1 MEMLKISTAR
11 PSPVLQPGRLARAAP
26 RPTTAHAAYK
36 FIYMYRFIFV
46 IAKCY
51 NIIMLCRSSDCC
63 RGRSTFRPPSPWL
76 PCRAGR
82 VENDNDDDDD
92 DVRCTHVFSPSD
104 DDSDSFFAATTVG
117 ARRWCWGRGTGEE
130 RLLDV
135 GEGYPRPPVK
145 YNRRRSPPPPV
156 VRLPPRH
163 YRSAG
168 YSII

>member
-11 PSPVLQPGRLARAAP
+11 PSPVLQPGRLPPPPAAP
-26 RPTTAHAAYK
+26 RPATALAAYK

-82 VENDNDDDDD
+82 VENDNDDD
-92 DVRCTHVFSPSD
+92 VRCTHVFSPSD
-104 DDSDSFFAATTVG
+104 DDSGSFFAATTVG
-117 ARRWCWGRGTGEE
+117 ARGWCWGRGTGEE
-130 RLLDV
+130 GLLDV

-145 YNRRRSPPPPV
+145 YNRRRSPPLPPSYAFRPV
-156 VRLPPRH
+156 VTRP
-163 YRSAG
+163 G
-168 YSII
+168 SII

>member
-11 PSPVLQPGRLARAAP
+11 PSPVLQPGRLARATP
-26 RPTTAHAAYK
+26 RPTTALAAYK
-36 FIYMYRFIFV
+36 FIYTYRFIFV

-82 VENDNDDDDD
+82 AENDNDDD

-104 DDSDSFFAATTVG
+104 DDSFFAATTVG
-117 ARRWCWGRGTGEE
+117 AKGWCWGRGTGEE
-130 RLLDV
+130 GMLDV

-145 YNRRRSPPPPV
+145 YNHRRSPPPPPAPSL
-156 VRLPPRH
+156 RLPPRH
-163 YRSAG
+163 YTPG
-168 YSII
+168 